1 MKNKKEKI
9 LFALTTL
16 LIAAIVTLSV
26 VHWSTIVYLFHEM
39 IYGVAIVKEYV
50 ESLGVGGILA
60 ISLVIIACFF
70 VPVISSVPVQLASV
84 ITYGLFF
91 GVVHVILSVFI
102 ASQLVFLFT
111 RCIHIFQSPKRR
123 AKRQEMEEKI
133 RNSKRSIT
141 QFVILSYAAPFIPF
155 LLIHVV
161 AAVSGM
167 KWWKYSL
174 ITFLGP
180 LADILM
186 TLWIGQKVTS
196 ASSPVTSFV
205 VLMILITCVSLSLI
219 FKNKIIDAIFTPKK
233 KEKISHGE

>member
-1 MKNKKEKI
+1 MKNKKEKV
-9 LFALTTL
+9 LFALTAL
-16 LIAAIVTLSV
+16 LITAIVTLSV
-26 VHWSTIVYLFHEM
+26 IHWSTIVYLFHEM

-50 ESLGVGGILA
+50 ESLGAGGVLA

-91 GVVHVILSVFI
+91 GVVHTMLSVFV

-111 RCIHIFQSPKRR
+111 RCIRIFQSPKRR

-141 QFVILSYAAPFIPF
+141 QFVILSYVAPFIPF

-174 ITFLGP
+174 ITFVGP
-180 LADILM
+180 LADILI
-186 TLWIGQKVTS
+186 TLWIGEKVTS
-196 ASSPVTSFV
+196 ASSPVISFT
-205 VLMILITCVSLSLI
+205 VLVILITCVSLSLI
-219 FKNKIIDAIFTPKK
+219 FKNKIIDAIFTPNEEESSAYGK
-233 KEKISHGE
+233 

>member
-1 MKNKKEKI
+1 MKNKKEKV
-9 LFALTTL
+9 LFALTAL
-16 LIAAIVTLSV
+16 LITTIVTLSV
-26 VHWSTIVYLFHEM
+26 IHWSTIVYLFHEM

-50 ESLGVGGILA
+50 ESLGAGGILA

-91 GVVHVILSVFI
+91 GVVHTMLSVFV

-111 RCIHIFQSPKRR
+111 RCIRIFQSPKRR

-141 QFVILSYAAPFIPF
+141 QFVILSYVAPFIPF

-174 ITFLGP
+174 ITFVGP

-186 TLWIGQKVTS
+186 TLWIGEKVTS
-196 ASSPVTSFV
+196 ASSPVISFT
-205 VLMILITCVSLSLI
+205 VLVILITCVSLSLI
-219 FKNKIIDAIFTPKK
+219 FKNKIIDAIFTPNEEESSAYGK
-233 KEKISHGE
+233 

>member
-1 MKNKKEKI
+1 MKNKKEKV
-9 LFALTTL
+9 LFALTAL
-16 LIAAIVTLSV
+16 LITAIVTLSV
-26 VHWSTIVYLFHEM
+26 IHWSTIVYLFHEM

-50 ESLGVGGILA
+50 ESLGAGGILA

-91 GVVHVILSVFI
+91 GVVHTMLSVFI

-111 RCIHIFQSPKRR
+111 RCIRVFQSPKRR

-141 QFVILSYAAPFIPF
+141 QFVILSYVAPFIPF

-174 ITFLGP
+174 ITFVGP

-186 TLWIGQKVTS
+186 TLWIGEKVTS
-196 ASSPVTSFV
+196 ASSPVISFT
-205 VLMILITCVSLSLI
+205 VLVILITCVSLSLI
-219 FKNKIIDAIFTPKK
+219 FKNKIIDAIFTPNEEESSAYGK
-233 KEKISHGE
+233 